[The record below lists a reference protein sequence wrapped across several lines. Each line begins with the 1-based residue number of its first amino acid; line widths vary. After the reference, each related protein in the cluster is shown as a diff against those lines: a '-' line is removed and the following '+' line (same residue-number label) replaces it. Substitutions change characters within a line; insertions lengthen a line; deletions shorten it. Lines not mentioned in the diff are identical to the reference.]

1 MLLVS
6 DDASSS
12 AVEWRSNLLMRARGD
27 GEGEAGSMSNGD
39 ACTIEGFIFV
49 SIFSDDIPLRAP

>member
-1 MLLVS
+1 
-6 DDASSS
+6 
-12 AVEWRSNLLMRARGD
+12 
-27 GEGEAGSMSNGD
+27 MSNGD